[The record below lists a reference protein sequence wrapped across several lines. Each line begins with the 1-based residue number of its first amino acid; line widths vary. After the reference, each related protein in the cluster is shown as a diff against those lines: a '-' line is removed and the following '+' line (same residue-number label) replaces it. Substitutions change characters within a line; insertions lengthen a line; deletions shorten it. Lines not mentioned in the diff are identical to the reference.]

1 MSCWAFHIAGP
12 REPCRDGLARCW
24 GAKKNAGH
32 KRQAF
37 VEVLGARASRAW
49 LGAGSTHAVAALVRQ
64 SGCAI
69 QAFGVQPCPLCP
81 CPSCL
86 LLPNPRALP
95 VPPGSLRTPAFL
107 PAPARGALHTQQGC
121 PFPPPPSQPS
131 VFPRQRL
138 PTILTSAH
146 RDLSIFCDTEYPL
159 AAGSGESQHPLPT
172 SLHVAVCRGSGR
184 HKVTSGD
191 RVPRGTEMCQPRQLM
206 QTPLLLLGERCQARM
221 QLTAGCCREGRGWAR
236 WGKADHRV

>member
-1 MSCWAFHIAGP
+1 MLGTRGKHSWKCRGP
-12 REPCRDGLARCW
+12 EP
-24 GAKKNAGH
+24 AGH
-32 KRQAF
+32 GWEPAQRMPRPRSCVSRGAQSRPSVSSPAHCAPALRVF
-37 VEVLGARASRAW
+37 CSQIPGLSLYLRGRSAPQLSSQPLLGE
-49 LGAGSTHAVAALVRQ
+49 
-64 SGCAI
+64 
-69 QAFGVQPCPLCP
+69 LC
-81 CPSCL
+81 
-86 LLPNPRALP
+86 
-95 VPPGSLRTPAFL
+95 TPA
-107 PAPARGALHTQQGC
+107 APQQGC
-121 PFPPPPSQPS
+121 PFPPPLSQPS

-191 RVPRGTEMCQPRQLM
+191 GVPRGTEMCQPRQLM

-221 QLTAGCCREGRGWAR
+221 QLTAGCCREGRGWGR